1 MQPAAGHVPMSMP
14 LVLAVSRRSPPGA
27 RSAGAGPCGGGAG
40 RLPVPQAPRWCPGDG
55 AAPAPSSAGPAS
67 PAEQARL
74 AARGAAPGGTDGPG
88 GFVARGSARNFYAG
102 AGGRLWYYLN
112 NYYWVPADL
121 EASGVWIRAEVRAD
135 FNDLLRWPDRGALR
149 SPPTK
154 TTVEYWA
161 VGPGQR
167 SVRLDNHKDYWLLDP
182 KTCAGSARVE
192 VTLTLGR
199 LHVRDEQGAWA
210 TPTERLR
217 AREPQLPRRPSAR
230 HRRRAHA
237 LRAPR
242 RSPHHDLGLHP
253 PLVHRHLAAHAQHL
267 AGPRGPRVAPARRAA
282 GPAAPQAPARH
293 SPSPPRPLWLRPASP
308 LPRTGPDGSHA
319 AQGWCGVP
327 GSPATHAQRTDFH
340 HDV

>member
-1 MQPAAGHVPMSMP
+1 MPSLLAGPRRVS
-14 LVLAVSRRSPPGA
+14 LRARGALGLLLAVG
-27 RSAGAGPCGGGAG
+27 GLCGCRCPRLTVDAGGAT
-40 RLPVPQAPRWCPGDG
+40 V
-55 AAPAPSSAGPAS
+55 APAPLPSGPAS
-67 PAEQARL
+67 AAERARL

-121 EASGVWIRAEVRAD
+121 EASGVWIRAAVRAD
-135 FNDLLRWPDRGALR
+135 FQDLLRWPDRGALR

-182 KTCAGSARVE
+182 KTCAGCARVE

-210 TPTERLR
+210 APTEGYVLESRNYRDDHPPGIGAER
-217 AREPQLPRRPSAR
+217 ARFEPLADRPTTTWAYTLPWATGTSPLTRSTWQDLEVPVWRLLDVRQDLAPSSSER
-230 HRRRAHA
+230 
-237 LRAPR
+237 
-242 RSPHHDLGLHP
+242 P
-253 PLVHRHLAAHAQHL
+253 PLLA
-267 AGPRGPRVAPARRAA
+267 PVPPVVTP
-282 GPAAPQAPARH
+282 
-293 SPSPPRPLWLRPASP
+293 SEPSPAD
-308 LPRTGPDGSHA
+308 GP
-319 AQGWCGVP
+319 
-327 GSPATHAQRTDFH
+327 
-340 HDV
+340 